1 MKPRSN
7 PLLEQ
12 TFARLAERDEAAFIP
27 FLMAGDRGL
36 DLTERLLDAVVD
48 AGADI
53 IELGVAFSD
62 PMADGPANQRAAE
75 RSLEGGTSL
84 TGVVDLVVRFRRKH
98 DVPIIL
104 FGYANPFLAYGPE
117 ALAHAAAE
125 AGVSGVLCV
134 DMPPEEA
141 DVLRKPLRASGLD
154 MIFLLAP
161 TSTPERIQ
169 RVISEASGFIYF
181 VSVAGVTGV
190 KAANTEAIAGLV
202 AGIREQTDL
211 PVGVGFGI
219 TRPEQTRAISGIADA
234 AVVGTEITRL
244 IEEAED
250 GDAAVLAV
258 SSFVREM
265 KQATRRRR

>member
-1 MKPRSN
+1 M
-7 PLLEQ
+7 
-12 TFARLAERDEAAFIP
+12 
-27 FLMAGDRGL
+27 
-36 DLTERLLDAVVD
+36 
-48 AGADI
+48 
-53 IELGVAFSD
+53 
-62 PMADGPANQRAAE
+62 
-75 RSLEGGTSL
+75 
-84 TGVVDLVVRFRRKH
+84 
-98 DVPIIL
+98 
-104 FGYANPFLAYGPE
+104 
-117 ALAHAAAE
+117 
-125 AGVSGVLCV
+125 

-141 DVLRKPLRASGLD
+141 DVIRKPLRESGLD

-161 TSTPERIQ
+161 TSTAERIQ
-169 RVISEASGFIYF
+169 RVVSQASGFIYF

-202 AGIREQTDL
+202 SGIRDQTDL

-244 IEEAED
+244 IEQAED
-250 GDAAVLAV
+250 GDAAVVAV